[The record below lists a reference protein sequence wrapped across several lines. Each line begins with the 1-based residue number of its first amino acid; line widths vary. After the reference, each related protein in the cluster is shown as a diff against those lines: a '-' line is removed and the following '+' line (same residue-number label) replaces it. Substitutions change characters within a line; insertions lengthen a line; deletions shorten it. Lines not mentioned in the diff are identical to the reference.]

1 MASFARGLGL
11 GLSLMAPR
19 AAAPLCTTPQPLQP
33 FSRRFFGSLAPLRHA
48 AKPPSKSSSSSSRI
62 TASVPRAA
70 TAPKTLTPKPK
81 PTVPGPK
88 RPASPASPAAVSS
101 AGSAYAL
108 TTQLAQRSQPTVL
121 YEAGSHFWMKLSAWA
136 AMLMFYSYAGI
147 NYYTMLLHP
156 PEDIAAWV
164 PHAFAVICLAMAA
177 FGSYFF
183 YNTRNIVRLVRAVPT
198 VLLAPNAR
206 GLAPAAAAALNPKT
220 TPIHLEITCK
230 RMLPGRVK
238 VLVVPPQQ
246 VSIPGRIVARA
257 TSSSSSSSPAHA
269 SPAQERAAA
278 RQEQAR
284 ARAEW
289 EYDRNHLMT
298 VPFRHAGK
306 GFRAAWYGV
315 RRAVTREG
323 FLQMDVGGQK
333 LKLDVASG
341 WALDDGRA
349 IDRLVKIG
357 A

>member
-11 GLSLMAPR
+11 GLSLLVPR
-19 AAAPLCTTPQPLQP
+19 AAPLCATPQPLQP
-33 FSRRFFGSLAPLRHA
+33 FSRRFFGSLGPLRHA
-48 AKPPSKSSSSSSRI
+48 AKPPPSSSRI
-62 TASVPRAA
+62 AASVPRAT
-70 TAPKTLTPKPK
+70 TAPKTPIPTAKSKPK
-81 PTVPGPK
+81 PTAPGPA
-88 RPASPASPAAVSS
+88 RPVSPASPAAVSS

-108 TTQLAQRSQPTVL
+108 TAQLAQRSQPTVL

-164 PHAFAVICLAMAA
+164 PHAFAVICLAMAG

-198 VLLAPNAR
+198 ALLAPNAR
-206 GLAPAAAAALNPKT
+206 GLVPGAAPNPKT

-230 RMLPGRVK
+230 RMLPGRAR

-246 VSIPGRIVARA
+246 VSMPGRIVARTA
-257 TSSSSSSSPAHA
+257 SSSSSHA

-278 RQEQAR
+278 RREQAR

-289 EYDRNHLMT
+289 EYDRDHLMT

-315 RRAVTREG
+315 RRAVTKEG
-323 FLQMDVGGQK
+323 FLQMEAGGQK

-357 A
+357 S

>member
-1 MASFARGLGL
+1 MASFSRGLGL
-11 GLSLMAPR
+11 GLSLLAPR
-19 AAAPLCTTPQPLQP
+19 APLCATQQPLRP
-33 FSRRFFGSLAPLRHA
+33 FSRRFFSFVSPLRY
-48 AKPPSKSSSSSSRI
+48 
-62 TASVPRAA
+62 
-70 TAPKTLTPKPK
+70 APKTPRSPPPPLLSHSGKRASQRSRPETPGSEADRPR
-81 PTVPGPK
+81 PTK
-88 RPASPASPAAVSS
+88 PASPAISS

-108 TTQLAQRSQPTVL
+108 VTQLAQRSQPTVL
-121 YEAGSHFWMKLSAWA
+121 YEAVSHFWMKFSAWT

-164 PHAFAVICLAMAA
+164 PHAFAVICLAMAG

-183 YNTRNIVRLVRAVPT
+183 YNTHNIVKLIRAVPT
-198 VLLAPNAR
+198 ASLTASSR
-206 GLAPAAAAALNPKT
+206 GT

-230 RMLPGRVK
+230 RMLPGRARVM
-238 VLVVPPQQ
+238 VVPPER
-246 VSIPGRIVARA
+246 VSMPGRIVTQA
-257 TSSSSSSSPAHA
+257 TQTPYV
-269 SPAQERAAA
+269 SPAQERAAS
-278 RQEQAR
+278 RQKKVR

-289 EYDRNHLMT
+289 EYDRDHLMT

-306 GFRAAWYGV
+306 GFKAAWYGV
-315 RRAVTREG
+315 RRAVTKEG
-323 FLQMDVGGQK
+323 FMKMEVGSQK

>member
-1 MASFARGLGL
+1 MASFSRGLGL
-11 GLSLMAPR
+11 GLSLLAPR
-19 AAAPLCTTPQPLQP
+19 APLCATQQPLRP
-33 FSRRFFGSLAPLRHA
+33 FSRRFFSFVSPLRYA
-48 AKPPSKSSSSSSRI
+48 PKTPSKPSSSPSSRI
-62 TASVPRAA
+62 AASVPRSAA
-70 TAPKTLTPKPK
+70 VPKPPAAKPTAPR
-81 PTVPGPK
+81 PTK
-88 RPASPASPAAVSS
+88 PASPAISS

-108 TTQLAQRSQPTVL
+108 VTQLAQRSQPTVL
-121 YEAGSHFWMKLSAWA
+121 YEAVSHFWMKFSAWT

-164 PHAFAVICLAMAA
+164 PHAFAVICLAMAG

-183 YNTRNIVRLVRAVPT
+183 YNTHNIVKLIRAVPT
-198 VLLAPNAR
+198 ASLTASSR
-206 GLAPAAAAALNPKT
+206 GVPLGAALNPKT

-230 RMLPGRVK
+230 RMLPGRARVM
-238 VLVVPPQQ
+238 VVPPER
-246 VSIPGRIVARA
+246 VSMPGRIVTQA
-257 TSSSSSSSPAHA
+257 TQTPYV
-269 SPAQERAAA
+269 SPAQERAAS
-278 RQEQAR
+278 RQKKVR

-289 EYDRNHLMT
+289 EYDRDHLMT

-306 GFRAAWYGV
+306 GFKAAWYGV
-315 RRAVTREG
+315 RRAVTKEG
-323 FLQMDVGGQK
+323 FMKMEVGSQK

>member
-11 GLSLMAPR
+11 GLSLSLLAPR
-19 AAAPLCTTPQPLQP
+19 AAPLCATPQPLRP
-33 FSRRFFGSLAPLRHA
+33 FSRRFFGSLGPLRHA
-48 AKPPSKSSSSSSRI
+48 AKPLSKTSSSSSSSRI
-62 TASVPRAA
+62 AASVPRAA
-70 TAPKTLTPKPK
+70 SAPKNLTPKPK
-81 PTVPGPK
+81 TKPTAPGPT
-88 RPASPASPAAVSS
+88 RPVSPAAPVSS
-101 AGSAYAL
+101 AGSTYAL

-147 NYYTMLLHP
+147 NYYTVLLHP

-164 PHAFAVICLAMAA
+164 PHAFAVICLAMAG

-206 GLAPAAAAALNPKT
+206 GLAPGAAAALNPKT

-230 RMLPGRVK
+230 RMLPGRAK

-246 VSIPGRIVARA
+246 VSMPGRIVAQA
-257 TSSSSSSSPAHA
+257 ASPAHA
-269 SPAQERAAA
+269 SPSQERAAA
-278 RQEQAR
+278 RREQAR

-289 EYDRNHLMT
+289 EYDRDHLMT

-323 FLQMDVGGQK
+323 FLQMEVGGQK

>member
-11 GLSLMAPR
+11 GLSLLAPR
-19 AAAPLCTTPQPLQP
+19 TAPLCATPQPLQP
-33 FSRRFFGSLAPLRHA
+33 FSRRFFGSITALRHA
-48 AKPPSKSSSSSSRI
+48 AKPPSSSRI
-62 TASVPRAA
+62 ATSVPRAA

-81 PTVPGPK
+81 PTAPGPT
-88 RPASPASPAAVSS
+88 RTVSPAAAVSS

-108 TTQLAQRSQPTVL
+108 TAQLAQRSQPTVL

-164 PHAFAVICLAMAA
+164 PHAFAVICLAMAG

-198 VLLAPNAR
+198 ALLAPNAR
-206 GLAPAAAAALNPKT
+206 GLAPGAGAALNPKT

-230 RMLPGRVK
+230 RMLPGRTK

-246 VSIPGRIVARA
+246 VSMPGRIVAQA
-257 TSSSSSSSPAHA
+257 APSHA
-269 SPAQERAAA
+269 SPARERAAA

-289 EYDRNHLMT
+289 EYDKNHLMT

-306 GFRAAWYGV
+306 GFRAAWYGI

-323 FLQMDVGGQK
+323 FMQMEVGSHK

>member
-11 GLSLMAPR
+11 GLSLLAPR
-19 AAAPLCTTPQPLQP
+19 AAPLCATPQPLQP
-33 FSRRFFGSLAPLRHA
+33 FSRRFFGSIAALRHA
-48 AKPPSKSSSSSSRI
+48 AKPPSPSSPRI
-62 TASVPRAA
+62 AASLPRAA

-81 PTVPGPK
+81 PTAPGPT
-88 RPASPASPAAVSS
+88 RTVSPAAAVSS

-108 TTQLAQRSQPTVL
+108 TAQLAQRSQPTVL

-164 PHAFAVICLAMAA
+164 PHAFAVICLAMAG

-198 VLLAPNAR
+198 ALLAPNAR
-206 GLAPAAAAALNPKT
+206 GLASGAAAVALNPKT

-230 RMLPGRVK
+230 RMLPGRAK

-246 VSIPGRIVARA
+246 VSMPGRIIAQTA
-257 TSSSSSSSPAHA
+257 SSHA

-278 RQEQAR
+278 RREQAR

-289 EYDRNHLMT
+289 EYDKDHLMT

-306 GFRAAWYGV
+306 GFRAAWYGI

-323 FLQMDVGGQK
+323 FMQMEVGGQK

>member
-11 GLSLMAPR
+11 GLSLLAPR
-19 AAAPLCTTPQPLQP
+19 AAPLCVTPQPLQP
-33 FSRRFFGSLAPLRHA
+33 FSRRFFGSLGPLRHSS
-48 AKPPSKSSSSSSRI
+48 KPPSKSSPSRI
-62 TASVPRAA
+62 AAS
-70 TAPKTLTPKPK
+70 APKSLTPKPK
-81 PTVPGPK
+81 PTAPGPT
-88 RPASPASPAAVSS
+88 RPVSPAAAVSS
-101 AGSAYAL
+101 IGSAYAL

-164 PHAFAVICLAMAA
+164 PHAFAVICLAMAG

-198 VLLAPNAR
+198 ALLAPNAR
-206 GLAPAAAAALNPKT
+206 GLAPGAAAALNPKT

-230 RMLPGRVK
+230 RMLPGRAK

-246 VSIPGRIVARA
+246 VSMPGRIVAQA
-257 TSSSSSSSPAHA
+257 TASPHA
-269 SPAQERAAA
+269 SLAQERAAA
-278 RQEQAR
+278 RREQAR

-289 EYDRNHLMT
+289 EYDKNHLMT

-306 GFRAAWYGV
+306 GFKAAWYGV
-315 RRAVTREG
+315 RRAVTKEG
-323 FLQMDVGGQK
+323 FMQMEVGGQN